1 MLLSIVIL
9 ITSAIC
15 ALATPWHPNPNP
27 NRPHALTSNGLI
39 YGKTNTLPNSTT
51 LVNTFLGIPFANPP
65 TRFSPPH
72 PPRRKLTP
80 LSATTYGP
88 SCIQQFNYPEASR
101 NQTIAFFNTP
111 PPPGGESEDCL
122 TLNIW
127 APAGRSRDGKPRAVL
142 FWLYGGALMFGSG
155 SLRGYDGS
163 SFVVNQDVVL
173 VTSNY
178 RTNVFGFP
186 GGEDLPDDERNL
198 G

>member
-1 MLLSIVIL
+1 MLTAFLIL
-9 ITSAIC
+9 ITSALG
-15 ALATPWHPNPNP
+15 ALATPWHPNPD
-27 NRPHALTSNGLI
+27 RPLALTTNGLI
-39 YGKTNTLPNSTT
+39 YGRTSALPNSTVQ
-51 LVNTFLGIPFANPP
+51 VNTFLGIPFASPP
-65 TRFSPPH
+65 TRFSPPR
-72 PPRRKLTP
+72 PPRRRLVP
-80 LSATTYGP
+80 FSATSYGP
-88 SCIQQFNYPEASR
+88 ACIQQFNYPEASR

-111 PPPGGESEDCL
+111 PPPAGESEDCL

-127 APAGRSRDGKPRAVL
+127 APSGKSKDGKPRAVL

-155 SLRGYDGS
+155 SLKGYEGT

-186 GGEDLPDDERNL
+186 GAVADLPPNERNL